1 MEAAVYHEYGP
12 PEVVR
17 LREVPQPTGGP
28 ADVLVRVRA
37 TTVTIG
43 DTIMRSLRIPGPRW
57 RRLPARLYLGYRH
70 PKRSILGMELA
81 GDVVE
86 VGSRV
91 TRFALGDPVLAS
103 TLDAGFGGHAQYA
116 RLPETGVI
124 VAKPD
129 LLSYEQAAAL
139 PGAGMTALRC
149 LRKARL
155 EPGQRILVYGAS
167 GAVGSNA
174 VQLAAHHFGATVT
187 AVCSTANLDWVREL
201 GAAEV
206 LDYTRP
212 GHALGGPVHDVVFD
226 AVGKLAPDSARG
238 ALRPGGIRL
247 SVLKASSGHESR
259 GDLQLLVDLV
269 VAGRLLPVLDR
280 SYPLDR
286 IVDAHR
292 YVEAGH
298 KKGNVVITVA

>member
-1 MEAAVYHEYGP
+1 MRAAVYAEYGP

-17 LREVPQPTGGP
+17 LREVPEPTAGP

-43 DTIMRSLRIPGPRW
+43 DTIMRSLRIPGAPW
-57 RRLPARLYLGYRH
+57 QRLPARLWLGYRH
-70 PKRSILGMELA
+70 PKRSVLGMELA

-91 TRFALGDPVLAS
+91 TRFAPGDAVLAS
-103 TLDAGFGGHAQYA
+103 TFAVGFGGHAEYA
-116 RLPETGVI
+116 CLPETGVI
-124 VAKPD
+124 VAKPE
-129 LLSYEQAAAL
+129 LLGYERAAAL

-149 LRKARL
+149 LRKAGL
-155 EPGQRILVYGAS
+155 QPGQRILVYGAS

-187 AVCSTANLDWVREL
+187 AVCSTANLGWVREL
-201 GAAEV
+201 GAADV
-206 LDYTRP
+206 LDYTQS

-226 AVGKLAPDSARG
+226 AVGKLSAAMARG

-247 SVLKASSGHESR
+247 NVLKDSGGDESR
-259 GDLQLLVDLV
+259 EDLQLLVDLV
-269 VAGRLLPVLDR
+269 LAGRLLPVIDR
-280 SYPLDR
+280 TYPLDR
-286 IVDAHR
+286 IVQAHR

-298 KKGNVVITVA
+298 KKGNVVIVVA